1 MPPTRRKL
9 LSAPE
14 RSASILAAAA
24 RVFAAHG
31 YARTSLDDIAVEAG
45 ITKLIIYRH
54 FDSKAALY
62 LAVLDQVSARLAEVG
77 PPDGD
82 VSTPEAAIAT
92 GAAAHARTMAV
103 ARAFPEAYTL
113 LLRDA
118 PHEPEFA
125 DHARAMLAQGVPDAE
140 AALGAISD
148 PTVRRWTAEIMSAA
162 VDQAML
168 SWLRLSEAGD
178 REMAQRLAT
187 VLAAIGGA
195 ASA

>member
-1 MPPTRRKL
+1 MPPRRKL

-24 RVFAAHG
+24 RVFAANG
-31 YARTSLDDIAVEAG
+31 YARTSLDDIAAEAG

-54 FDSKAALY
+54 FESKAALY
-62 LAVLDQVSARLAEVG
+62 LAVLDQVGARLADAG
-77 PPDGD
+77 RPSGD
-82 VSTPEAAIAT
+82 VDTPAAAIAT
-92 GAAAHARTMAV
+92 VADALARTMAV
-103 ARAFPEAYTL
+103 AREFPEAFTL

-118 PHEPEFA
+118 PREPEFA
-125 DHARAMLAQGVPDAE
+125 DHARGVLGRGVPDAE
-140 AALGAISD
+140 AALGAIQD

-162 VDQAML
+162 VDQAMI
-168 SWLRLSEAGD
+168 SWLRLSADGD
-178 REMAQRLAT
+178 GEMARRLAT